1 MIMLGIQP
9 NLEDT
14 SARIGGKDGIATVFV
29 SVYRPRYNPDGLH
42 TVWSQQARYFK
53 ENEDIKVPDVHTL
66 FIRDLCKFLGELRDE
81 GNTAVFGMDTNN
93 DVQDC
98 EVAMALIE
106 IGIIKEVVSNQGGKS
121 VPATCATNKQ

>member
-1 MIMLGIQP
+1 M
-9 NLEDT
+9 
-14 SARIGGKDGIATVFV
+14 
-29 SVYRPRYNPDGLH
+29 
-42 TVWSQQARYFK
+42 WSQQARYFK